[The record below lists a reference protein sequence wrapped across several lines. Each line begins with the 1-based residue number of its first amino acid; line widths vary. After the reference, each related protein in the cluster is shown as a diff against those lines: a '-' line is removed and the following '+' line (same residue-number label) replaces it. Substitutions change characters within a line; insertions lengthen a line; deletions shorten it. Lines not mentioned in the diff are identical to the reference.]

1 MRSAC
6 SLRRGNRSVYIR
18 AVERAHGLRCTCE
31 GGADV
36 CAHAR
41 VELIAIPLNR
51 VGMFSKRVHT
61 RTRVEGARGCPLH
74 GLLGKRFRR
83 KPFVQVETFQRAA
96 DVARHG
102 LRTVSTHRTHSAEN
116 IRQPSQS
123 TVRTR
128 PSKHSLHA
136 HAHTHA
142 LTCAATC
149 EDSSLHFRP
158 AHSLRSPRGMG
169 GVPARRARSRSG
181 ASHFGCRGRGSF
193 FAVGRP
199 FLQPHASCCGIGR
212 LPRHRRRR
220 MGAGARRGGKESRRR
235 TGKRVEVAR
244 AIDNGV
250 ASIETPL
257 RGELCCRRHRRDRA
271 AARAGGGRCVARKS
285 QKKKSVTNGPPT
297 NPGLAVPSAHAASR
311 SYRLILQLELE
322 LLPVKDQT

>member
-61 RTRVEGARGCPLH
+61 RTRVEGARRCPLH

-158 AHSLRSPRGMG
+158 AHSLRSPRAAWEAYLHAEHVLVAAHHISAVVAAEVFSPWVAHFCSHTHHVAALG
-169 GVPARRARSRSG
+169 GFLVTGGGGWGQARAE
-181 ASHFGCRGRGSF
+181 
-193 FAVGRP
+193 
-199 FLQPHASCCGIGR
+199 
-212 LPRHRRRR
+212 
-220 MGAGARRGGKESRRR
+220 GGKRADGAPES
-235 TGKRVEVAR
+235 V
-244 AIDNGV
+244 
-250 ASIETPL
+250 
-257 RGELCCRRHRRDRA
+257 
-271 AARAGGGRCVARKS
+271 
-285 QKKKSVTNGPPT
+285 
-297 NPGLAVPSAHAASR
+297 SR
-311 SYRLILQLELE
+311 LHER
-322 LLPVKDQT
+322 

>member
-102 LRTVSTHRTHSAEN
+102 LRTVSTHRTHSEL
-116 IRQPSQS
+116 Q
-123 TVRTR
+123 RTSDNR
-128 PSKHSLHA
+128 
-136 HAHTHA
+136 
-142 LTCAATC
+142 
-149 EDSSLHFRP
+149 
-158 AHSLRSPRGMG
+158 
-169 GVPARRARSRSG
+169 RRARCERARPNIRCTHTRTRTRSH
-181 ASHFGCRGRGSF
+181 AQRHARIHPCI
-193 FAVGRP
+193 FALRIRCAHP
-199 FLQPHASCCGIGR
+199 A
-212 LPRHRRRR
+212 RH
-220 MGAGARRGGKESRRR
+220 GRR
-235 TGKRVEVAR
+235 TC
-244 AIDNGV
+244 
-250 ASIETPL
+250 TP
-257 RGELCCRRHRRDRA
+257 
-271 AARAGGGRCVARKS
+271 S
-285 QKKKSVTNGPPT
+285 TFS
-297 NPGLAVPSAHAASR
+297 
-311 SYRLILQLELE
+311 
-322 LLPVKDQT
+322 